1 MIHSPRLIAV
11 LDTNVIY
18 PIESRDIFFWFASFD
33 LYSPKW
39 SQHIFEE
46 WESVMRRKEIPNH
59 EVVKRIQR
67 AHDAFP
73 DALVANYDS
82 LIDSLSLPDPK
93 DRHVLAAAIK
103 ADANVVVT
111 NNTKDFPSSYL
122 ETFGLMV
129 ERPDEFLTYTISLN
143 QGLALEAFQSLVRNR
158 TNPTLTE
165 VDVLERLRNIGLLN
179 TANHLHS
186 LL

>member
-1 MIHSPRLIAV
+1 MIHSPQLTAV

-73 DALVANYDS
+73 DALVTNYDS

-103 ADANVVVT
+103 SDANVIVT

-129 ERPDEFLTYTISLN
+129 NNPDTFLADTISQN
-143 QGLALEAFQSLVRNR
+143 PGLALEAFQALVKNR
-158 TNPTLTE
+158 TSPNLTY
-165 VDVLERLRNIGLLN
+165 VDVLERLGKIGLPN
-179 TANHLHS
+179 TANSLHS
-186 LL
+186 ML